1 MRCLRSFVFS
11 SLLAV
16 AVLGG
21 GRDAVVVVSA
31 DPAEAGVQTP
41 GHRMDYKYSRFSSKS
56 DNKPPSMMADDK
68 VGRRVSDIEKSAGDS
83 RVYRGLVL
91 KNGLTAL
98 LISDPETDKSAAS
111 LSVAVG

>member
-1 MRCLRSFVFS
+1 MFS

-16 AVLGG
+16 AVLSG
-21 GRDAVVVVSA
+21 GRDAVIVVSA
-31 DPAEAGVQTP
+31 DPAGAGVQAP
-41 GHRMDYKYSRFSSKS
+41 GHRMEYKYSRFSSKP
-56 DNKPPSMMADDK
+56 DNKPPSTMADDK
-68 VGRRVSDIEKSAGDS
+68 VQRRVDDIEKSVGDS

-98 LISDPETDKSAAS
+98 LVSDPDTDKSAAS